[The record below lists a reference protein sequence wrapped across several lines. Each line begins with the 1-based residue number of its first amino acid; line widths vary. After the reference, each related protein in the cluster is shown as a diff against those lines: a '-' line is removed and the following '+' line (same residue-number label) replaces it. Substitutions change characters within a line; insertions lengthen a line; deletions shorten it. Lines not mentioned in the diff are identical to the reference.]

1 MSCIAI
7 YREMFLKI
15 DPPKNRFGIA
25 VSLNRRGIKRGR
37 NPMSKSAQIC
47 TRVTP
52 EVMTSLRALADRQ
65 SILLSEFIRQTLAE
79 KVSGLTA
86 SNEGGLLHRETGVV
100 PFQYR
105 YR

>member
-1 MSCIAI
+1 
-7 YREMFLKI
+7 
-15 DPPKNRFGIA
+15 
-25 VSLNRRGIKRGR
+25 
-37 NPMSKSAQIC
+37 MSKSAQIC

-65 SILLSEFIRQTLAE
+65 SILLSEFIRQTLADQVN
-79 KVSGLTA
+79 KLTTGQA
-86 SNEGGLLHRETGVV
+86 SNEGGLVHREPGFV

>member
-1 MSCIAI
+1 
-7 YREMFLKI
+7 
-15 DPPKNRFGIA
+15 
-25 VSLNRRGIKRGR
+25 
-37 NPMSKSAQIC
+37 MSKSAQIC

-52 EVMTSLRALADRQ
+52 EVMTTLRALADRH

-79 KVSGLTA
+79 TVNKLTTGEA
-86 SNEGGLLHRETGVV
+86 SNEGGLVHRERDDV

>member
-1 MSCIAI
+1 
-7 YREMFLKI
+7 
-15 DPPKNRFGIA
+15 
-25 VSLNRRGIKRGR
+25 
-37 NPMSKSAQIC
+37 MSKSAQIC

-52 EVMTSLRALADRQ
+52 EVMTSLRVLADRQ

-79 KVSGLTA
+79 RVSRLTIGAA
-86 SNEGGLLHRETGVV
+86 SNEGRLVHRETGDV

>member
-1 MSCIAI
+1 
-7 YREMFLKI
+7 
-15 DPPKNRFGIA
+15 
-25 VSLNRRGIKRGR
+25 
-37 NPMSKSAQIC
+37 MSKSAQIC

-65 SILLSEFIRQTLAE
+65 SLLLSEFIRQTLAE
-79 KVSGLTA
+79 KVSRFTA
-86 SNEGGLLHRETGVV
+86 SNEGGLVHRETVDV

>member
-1 MSCIAI
+1 
-7 YREMFLKI
+7 
-15 DPPKNRFGIA
+15 
-25 VSLNRRGIKRGR
+25 
-37 NPMSKSAQIC
+37 MSKSAQIC

-52 EVMTSLRALADRQ
+52 EVMTSLRVLADRH

-79 KVSGLTA
+79 TVNKLKTGQA
-86 SNEGGLLHRETGVV
+86 SNEGGLVHRETGDV

>member
-1 MSCIAI
+1 
-7 YREMFLKI
+7 
-15 DPPKNRFGIA
+15 
-25 VSLNRRGIKRGR
+25 
-37 NPMSKSAQIC
+37 MSKSAQIC

-52 EVMTSLRALADRQ
+52 EVMTSLRALADRH

-79 KVSGLTA
+79 RVGRLTIGA
-86 SNEGGLLHRETGVV
+86 GSNGGGLVQRETGDI